1 MSDRLHLLSHRT
13 PPLPSNS
20 PAAVPDIYDSD
31 IERWG
36 GGGKAT
42 DDDDDDD
49 SAAGGGVGFLQGF
62 SPDISSYKRRL
73 SVSLSAVADTVHSL
87 PSSLSYLACAPLVR
101 RYADSSYRSD

>member
-13 PPLPSNS
+13 PPLLSNS
-20 PAAVPDIYDSD
+20 PVAANSLAVPDIYDSD

-42 DDDDDDD
+42 DDDDDD

-62 SPDISSYKRRL
+62 SPDLSSYKRRL

-87 PSSLSYLACAPLVR
+87 SSPPVMRASCSPTC
-101 RYADSSYRSD
+101 